1 MSEPSLTRTIEIL
14 RVVFQI
20 LWQRP
25 EGLPASEIMEL
36 IPTRTRLTQAET
48 NPTPATGTPLYE
60 KIAREATNPLAEV
73 GWLIKTRDRWYIS
86 DEGMSVFKSRKN
98 VEDIYASALRLCEH
112 NKNARADLL
121 LSIEHAEELA
131 WRQIWE
137 YLNEMNPVEF
147 KFMVADLFK
156 GLNYHMDWVAPPGK
170 HRGYIDLVAY
180 PVPLGSSGP
189 RIKVHVQHSGQPATM
204 EGLRTFMGELA
215 QHDLGVF
222 VSSGGFTEQVLQA
235 ERSQGL
241 RRIRLV
247 TLENFFD
254 FWVQNYDRLS
264 PEAKR
269 RFPLKPIYFLA
280 PGK

>member
-1 MSEPSLTRTIEIL
+1 MSEPSSNRSIEIL
-14 RVVFQI
+14 RAVLQI
-20 LWQRP
+20 LWQKP
-25 EGLPASEIMEL
+25 DGLPARKIMEAL
-36 IPTRTRLTQAET
+36 PAHTRLTQAEIS
-48 NPTPATGTPLYE
+48 PSFATGTPLYE

-73 GWLIKTRDRWYIS
+73 GWLIKTRERWYIS
-86 DEGMSVFKSRKN
+86 DEGLLVFKNKKG
-98 VEDIYASALRLCEH
+98 VEALYAAAVDLCEH
-112 NKNARADLL
+112 NQKARTDIQ

-137 YLNEMNPVEF
+137 YLNEMNAVEF

-170 HRGYIDLVAY
+170 QRGYIDLVAY
-180 PVPLGSSGP
+180 PIPLGSSGP
-189 RIKVHVQHSGQPATM
+189 RVKVHVQHGGQPATM
-204 EGLRTFMGELA
+204 EGLRTFMGELS

-222 VSSGGFTEQVLQA
+222 VSSGGFTAQVLQA

-247 TLENFFD
+247 TLQNFFE

-269 RFPLKPIYFLA
+269 RFPLKAIYFLA
-280 PGK
+280 PPR